1 MNHALQGSAKLEWLL
16 AGTLHYGTSLASA
29 VISLGLGL
37 ALIDSRFSTPS
48 PAILRDMRVVT
59 IGIAM
64 LILLPVVRVIVM
76 LIVYFRQRDYRLA
89 AIALL
94 VLTIILLGFTVGLAG
109 SRHRDA
115 PTSPSAR
122 RNGSTSHDASHIAGV
137 KFFPN
142 IRAACVRP
150 PRIFFTTKLT
160 TIGYEHCLESD
171 S

>member
-1 MNHALQGSAKLEWLL
+1 MNRATQGSVRLEWLL

-37 ALIDSRFSTPS
+37 ALIDSRFSAPS
-48 PAILRDMRVVT
+48 LAILRDMRIVT

-94 VLTIILLGFTVGLAG
+94 VLTIILLGFTVGLAE

-115 PTSPSAR
+115 PTSPIQARAIPVRSIPAKPVGSGSGRKYACAHPIRTSWESA
-122 RNGSTSHDASHIAGV
+122 
-137 KFFPN
+137 
-142 IRAACVRP
+142 
-150 PRIFFTTKLT
+150 TKSIYKGPT
-160 TIGYEHCLESD
+160 FVANF
-171 S
+171 